1 MNNCFLLSCFIS
13 MAYNCA
19 NYIKDYIFVTKF
31 ESNPIGS
38 YIVRLFDDGVPRL
51 VTLDD
56 TIYGKS
62 YE

>member
-1 MNNCFLLSCFIS
+1 